1 MCWNSPQYRIQTT
14 LHNTKQVLIVGS
26 LVSCQH
32 NATCIKIQRAKNK
45 IIVNREK
52 KDYSQCQ
59 IIKCIEKYGI
69 SFLSDIHEKS
79 NIKSFTMPHI
89 TDCNFIPFIHLSIHL
104 SVRYI
109 ASSTLGPVMVVFT
122 TSSRA
127 IMISAPI
134 LFCTFYDRNTIAQ
147 ENWSIRYFKLV
158 I

>member
-1 MCWNSPQYRIQTT
+1 MRNSNKVMLCAGIH
-14 LHNTKQVLIVGS
+14 LNTGSKPPCTIPNKFWSWGLLWAVNTMQHALNSACKKQ
-26 LVSCQH
+26 
-32 NATCIKIQRAKNK
+32 
-45 IIVNREK
+45 
-52 KDYSQCQ
+52 DYSQCQ
-59 IIKCIEKYGI
+59 IIKGIEKYGI